1 MEKLSNFEEEYNK
14 EKPEISFERGII
26 EVPVTEIKG
35 SVGRYRDFENSN
47 LLKDREWAERTETI
61 EKQWKENS
69 EFPPLDLY
77 KLKNSYFILDG
88 HHRFLIAQQAGL
100 KTIKARVIEYLPPK
114 NSPENLLQWER
125 SRFERMT
132 ALTDISLT
140 ELSQY
145 DKLLDQIRE
154 HKYYKSE
161 ELSEEQGL
169 SKSAKDWHENIFL
182 PVIDKM
188 DDNKL
193 AEKFPGRTKAD
204 LYTYVSDYKWHES
217 RKRGYD
223 IGFSAA
229 ISELHKNESHTFVE
243 MIMLK
248 LPFRKSLKMLEFRE
262 KTGIE
267 SILLSKDSSYDLL
280 IKQIEEHRYFM
291 SQKRSS
297 EVPLREAGNDWYYDV
312 YRPTTDLL
320 AKEYHSVLF
329 SSKTLGDLYLQISE
343 EKWFESEKQGYD
355 IGFPQAVKSLMEKKS
370 PSALLKNML
379 KGIIKNMRGLLNE
392 NP

>member
-14 EKPEISFERGII
+14 EKPEISFERGIV
-26 EVPVTEIKG
+26 EVSLSEIRG

-47 LLKDREWAERTETI
+47 LLKNKEWSERTETL
-61 EKQWKENS
+61 EKQLEKNS
-69 EFPPLDLY
+69 EISPLDLY
-77 KLKNSYFILDG
+77 KLKNNYFILDG
-88 HHRFLIAQQAGL
+88 HHRFLIAQQMGL
-100 KTIKARVIEYLPPK
+100 KTVKARVIEYLPPK
-114 NSPENLLQWER
+114 NSPENILQWER

-132 ALTDISLT
+132 TLTDISLT

-154 HKYYKSE
+154 HKYYRSE
-161 ELSEEQGL
+161 ELKEEQ
-169 SKSAKDWHENIFL
+169 SFIKSAKDWYESIFL
-182 PVIDKM
+182 PIMEKIDE
-188 DDNKL
+188 NKL
-193 AEKFPGRTKAD
+193 IEKFPGRTKAD

-217 RKRGYD
+217 KKRGYD

-229 ISELHKNESHTFVE
+229 ISELHKKESHTFIE

-248 LPFRKSLKMLEFRE
+248 LPLRKTPLMMEFRE

-267 SILLSKDSSYDLL
+267 SIVLSKDFSYGLL

-291 SQKRSS
+291 SLKHSS
-297 EVPLREAGNDWYYDV
+297 EVSLREAGNDWYYDV
-312 YRPTTDLL
+312 YRPVTDLL
-320 AKEYHSVLF
+320 AKESHSVLF

-343 EKWFESEKQGYD
+343 EKWLESEKQGYD
-355 IGFPQAVKSLMEKKS
+355 VGFTQAVKSLMEKKT

-379 KGIIKNMRGLLNE
+379 KSMIINMRGILHE
-392 NP
+392 NS